1 MTVSLCPPVEHV
13 VCAVSWSTKAAF
25 LCRTVKIWAASVRL
39 NLKCHL
45 WSHSGILA
53 SYAQQFCGRPP
64 LQENRIVGG
73 VDATD
78 GSWPWQVDIQVGPSG
93 TATILCACS
102 RLHVRF
108 SVVYQTDPLREGF
121 ACDAEVTHS
130 FFFLPS
136 ASRQTLM
143 VISVEAPSS
152 QRTGSC
158 QPLIVSS
165 SKKISSQK
173 NHQVDFSFERQS
185 TGAQLLVWAVRVFF
199 LQTL

>member
-1 MTVSLCPPVEHV
+1 M
-13 VCAVSWSTKAAF
+13 
-25 LCRTVKIWAASVRL
+25 
-39 NLKCHL
+39 
-45 WSHSGILA
+45 
-53 SYAQQFCGRPP
+53 
-64 LQENRIVGG
+64 GG

-165 SKKISSQK
+165 SKKNLLTLK

-185 TGAQLLVWAVRVFF
+185 TGAQLLI
-199 LQTL
+199 